1 MSANNIVVY
10 ISIICIIFA
19 LLSVVCCTCIN
30 ITEGFGETTITAQPM
45 VSTIQP
51 TTMQTSLSTSPTA
64 PTANAVTIQP
74 VVEAP
79 VAFTWYTKY
88 GQGMTGEKKYDV
100 IDAYSEADLIYACEQ
115 VGAFPA
121 DKKKLFE
128 KLGSAMFDTM
138 KKIND
143 QAKLLKL
150 RDDDIWNEIVKE
162 IKQKQIDTKKSTINS
177 RISEIRGKM
186 RQNAMNNAKDTI
198 EKVKDETR
206 NTIRDK
212 FRKEKMINNDK
223 YFNFAIPRRRN
234 YLRDICSNVDMTV
247 LDTSTRDGML
257 GVAVIY
263 KTLQDPETAQKLSKL
278 TSGEIEEAKRLVD
291 DLLFKQEREDAE
303 RVVAQIAESTKEEL
317 EKEMVDYVN
326 NEIVKAR
333 LEAQEQEVSSLIEE
347 KTKAQI
353 ALQEQ
358 VRAKEVAL
366 QAATAQ
372 KEETQQ
378 KVLELKEAVILQQA
392 QKQEL
397 QKTINE
403 EKIKNDAK
411 ITSKLAKFFR
421 FGGKN

>member
-1 MSANNIVVY
+1 
-10 ISIICIIFA
+10 
-19 LLSVVCCTCIN
+19 
-30 ITEGFGETTITAQPM
+30 
-45 VSTIQP
+45 
-51 TTMQTSLSTSPTA
+51 
-64 PTANAVTIQP
+64 
-74 VVEAP
+74 
-79 VAFTWYTKY
+79 
-88 GQGMTGEKKYDV
+88 
-100 IDAYSEADLIYACEQ
+100 
-115 VGAFPA
+115 
-121 DKKKLFE
+121 
-128 KLGSAMFDTM
+128 
-138 KKIND
+138 
-143 QAKLLKL
+143 
-150 RDDDIWNEIVKE
+150 
-162 IKQKQIDTKKSTINS
+162 
-177 RISEIRGKM
+177 
-186 RQNAMNNAKDTI
+186 
-198 EKVKDETR
+198 
-206 NTIRDK
+206 
-212 FRKEKMINNDK
+212 
-223 YFNFAIPRRRN
+223 
-234 YLRDICSNVDMTV
+234 
-247 LDTSTRDGML
+247 ML